1 MKKIKL
7 LLLFTIILLFTGCTK
22 QEDEIIMVTEA
33 GFAPYE
39 YYENGEIVG
48 VDISIANEIASSLG
62 KKLVVKDIAFDSIIN
77 ELKTGKA
84 DFALAGMSITEERL
98 KEVDFSVPYTTS
110 RQVVIVKNDSNI
122 NNINYIYNKKIAVQ
136 LGSVADLYLTE
147 NYPNAELI
155 RQKKYLSMV
164 EDLKADKIDLI
175 VMDELPAKQILNSND
190 ELKML
195 EGYITEDSY
204 GIAVKKGNTEL
215 LNEINKVITELINEN
230 KIEEYVVKN
239 TLPETSN
246 ILYNTLI
253 YQDRYKFILEGLG
266 NTIIM
271 ALCATIIGT
280 VLGIFIAIIRD
291 NYEKN
296 KKLPVLNTLCKIYVS
311 VIRGTPA
318 LLQLMIIYY
327 VIFKS
332 VEINGILVGVIAFGL
347 NSAAY
352 VSEIIKSG
360 INSIGKGQM
369 EASRALGF
377 NYSKSMSYVIMPQA
391 IKNILPALGNEFI
404 TLLKETSV
412 AGYIGIMDLTK
423 ASDIIASRTYEYFV
437 PLIIVAIIYLIMTL
451 GLSSLVKLM
460 ERKL

>member
-7 LLLFTIILLFTGCTK
+7 FLLFIVLLLFTGCSK
-22 QEDEIIMVTEA
+22 EENEIVMVTEA

-98 KEVDFSVPYTTS
+98 KEVDFSIPYTTS
-110 RQVVIVKNDSNI
+110 RQVVIVKNNSYI

-147 NYPNAELI
+147 NYPNTELI

-175 VMDELPAKQILNSND
+175 VMDELPAKQIINSND
-190 ELKML
+190 ELKIL
-195 EGYITEDSY
+195 NGYITEDSY

-215 LNEINKVITELINEN
+215 LNEINNVLTKLINEN
-230 KIEEYVVKN
+230 KIDEYVVRN
-239 TLPETSN
+239 TIPESNN

-253 YQDRYKFILEGLG
+253 HQDRYKFILEGLG

-280 VLGIFIAIIRD
+280 VFGIIIAIIRD

-296 KKLPVLNTLCKIYVS
+296 KKLPFLNLLCKLYVS
-311 VIRGTPA
+311 IIRGTPA

-332 VEINGILVGVIAFGL
+332 IEINGILVGVIAFGL

-369 EASRALGF
+369 EASRSLGF
-377 NYSKSMSYVIMPQA
+377 NYSKSMIYVIMPQA
-391 IKNILPALGNEFI
+391 VKNILPALGNEFI

-451 GLSSLVKLM
+451 GLSSMVKLM

>member
-1 MKKIKL
+1 MKKICLTIL
-7 LLLFTIILLFTGCTK
+7 LLLSLTGCQK
-22 QEDEIIMVTEA
+22 EENEIIMVTEA

-48 VDISIANEIASSLG
+48 VDVEIANEIANSLG
-62 KKLVVKDIAFDSIIN
+62 KKLVIKDIAFDSIIN
-77 ELKTGKA
+77 ELKTSKA

-98 KEVDFSVPYTTS
+98 KEVDFSIPYTTS
-110 RQVVIVKNDSNI
+110 KQVAIVKQNSTI
-122 NNINYIYNKKIAVQ
+122 NSIDNIYNKKIAVQ
-136 LGSVADLYLTE
+136 LGSVADLYLSE
-147 NYPNAELI
+147 NYPNTELI

-175 VMDELPAKQILNSND
+175 VMDELPAEQIITNNT
-190 ELKML
+190 ELKIL
-195 EGYITEDSY
+195 QGYITEDSY

-215 LNEINKVITELINEN
+215 LNEINSVLTKLINKN
-230 KIEEYVVKN
+230 KIDEYIVKN
-239 TLPETSN
+239 SLPETNN

-253 YQDRYKFILEGLG
+253 YQDRYKFILDGLKS
-266 NTIIM
+266 TIIM

-280 VLGIFIAIIRD
+280 LLGILIAIVKD
-291 NYEKN
+291 NYDKN
-296 KKLPVLNTLCKIYVS
+296 KKLPILNFLCQTYVS
-311 VIRGTPA
+311 IIRGTPA

-332 VEINGILVGVIAFGL
+332 VEINGILVGIIAFGL

-352 VSEIIKSG
+352 VSEIIKAG
-360 INSIGKGQM
+360 INSINKGQL

-377 NYSKSMSYVIMPQA
+377 NYSQSMKHIIMPQA

-423 ASDIIASRTYEYFV
+423 ASDIIASRTYDYFL

-451 GLSSLVKLM
+451 GLTKLVKLM